1 MRPECSRMPVGEIFG
16 YRGRLSFKRI
26 VTSCCVPFSK
36 LSQTTEA
43 AVGYFELGM
52 SQSALQELDQLPSGD
67 QLEPEVLEL
76 RAVIHQH
83 MGNWAEAGKAFEALC
98 ARRDADV
105 EHFIGWGCCLYE
117 LGTYEEARQSLLT
130 APKALQHNG
139 LWNFHLACYE
149 ALLGHPEVAR
159 ERVELAILIDPCL
172 KHMAQQNT
180 RLGPLLRPIS

>member
-1 MRPECSRMPVGEIFG
+1 MLLGGIPR
-16 YRGRLSFKRI
+16 YRARLSFSGT
-26 VTSCCVPFSK
+26 VTRCGVPFSK
-36 LSQTTEA
+36 LSRTTEA

-52 SQSALQELDQLPSGD
+52 SQAALQELDQLPSGD

-76 RAVIHQH
+76 RSVIHQQT
-83 MGNWAEAGKAFEALC
+83 GQWAEAAQAFKALC

-117 LGTYEEARQSLLT
+117 LGAYEEARQALLT
-130 APKALQHNG
+130 APESIRRNG

-149 ALLGHPEVAR
+149 ALVGHSEAAR
-159 ERVELAILIDPCL
+159 ERVELAIRMDPCL

-180 RLGPLLRPIS
+180 RLAPLLRPLP